1 MFLKLLA
8 EQNLCKLYLE
18 FALKQVRYL
27 LGNMGRLPFDQKFRN
42 FRNEDKWYGKFL
54 GKVPKNPE
62 IVEFPKSEPFNQ
74 KFRKFRDESQMERK
88 FPGKNFRKFGY
99 TSRGC
104 PLFRNL
110 CKFPIF
116 YSALASS
123 FGRHHSELDISRKD
137 DGDAHSIKTHFR
149 TFPVNTTYS

>member
-1 MFLKLLA
+1 MKGVKEEIFLY
-8 EQNLCKLYLE
+8 LCKH
-18 FALKQVRYL
+18 
-27 LGNMGRLPFDQKFRN
+27 GRLPFDQKFRN
-42 FRNEDKWYGKFL
+42 FRNGDKLYGNSMGKF
-54 GKVPKNPE
+54 PE
-62 IVEFPKSEPFNQ
+62 NTEIFEFPKSEPFN
-74 KFRKFRDESQMERK
+74 RKFRDESQMERK

-123 FGRHHSELDISRKD
+123 FDCDHNSELDISCKD
-137 DGDAHSIKTHFR
+137 DAHSIKETL
-149 TFPVNTTYS
+149 